1 MHDKQLLEPTP
12 DISRLAAVFA
22 NSARSALCSAL
33 MSGTSWTVGKL
44 AAYAHIAR
52 STASEHVTVLV
63 EAGIAREYRQ
73 GRHRYVTISGPAVGD
88 LIERLGALSAAHFDT
103 PHSLNA
109 SRHTQRF
116 TAARTC
122 YKHLAGRLGVDLAQ
136 WLVAQGYTDADFRV
150 TPRGALLMERWGV
163 AAAQSLTAR
172 PCIDTSQRLPHMGGE
187 LGNALCSAFFANGWI
202 ARVGDTRAVEPT
214 ARGIKAFSA
223 ASFDVARAMSMHPD
237 SLGVEDA

>member
-33 MSGTSWTVGKL
+33 MSGSSWTVGKL

-88 LIERLGALSAAHFDT
+88 LIERLGALSAAHFGT
-103 PHSLNA
+103 PHSVNA
-109 SRHTQRF
+109 SRHTQRHCC
-116 TAARTC
+116 ADLLQALGGRVRGRSGPVAGCARLC
-122 YKHLAGRLGVDLAQ
+122 RRGLPGYASRRPAHGAMGRGRCAVPD
-136 WLVAQGYTDADFRV
+136 
-150 TPRGALLMERWGV
+150 GAPL
-163 AAAQSLTAR
+163 
-172 PCIDTSQRLPHMGGE
+172 H
-187 LGNALCSAFFANGWI
+187 
-202 ARVGDTRAVEPT
+202 
-214 ARGIKAFSA
+214 
-223 ASFDVARAMSMHPD
+223 
-237 SLGVEDA
+237 

>member
-33 MSGTSWTVGKL
+33 MSGTAWTVGEL

-116 TAARTC
+116 PAARTC
-122 YKHLAGRLGVDLAQ
+122 YKHLAGRLGLDLAQ

-172 PCIDTSQRLPHMGGE
+172 PALTPP
-187 LGNALCSAFFANGWI
+187 NACLTWEESSG
-202 ARVGDTRAVEPT
+202 TRCVQPSLPT
-214 ARGIKAFSA
+214 AGLHGWAIPVRWNPPHG
-223 ASFDVARAMSMHPD
+223 ASRRSRRRHSTSPAP
-237 SLGVEDA
+237 